1 MAIAL
6 SSDITGP
13 APTILAMAALASR
26 RHIERRAAAV
36 TIKA

>member
-6 SSDITGP
+6 SSDITEP
-13 APTILAMAALASR
+13 APTILGMAAPASR
-26 RHIERRAAAV
+26 CHIERRAAAV